1 MSIKIIAMYRCSKQ
15 RRARKRIGGR
25 KETKRLRTI
34 GNWLQCRSHSSMHLQ
49 VPSYICAFQERKR
62 EKKKKKKK
70 GRVFEQSNRWLFII
84 LSRYIYIYKTRS
96 ISFFFFFSSIYFIP
110 FSIHLYR
117 ITYAIFIRSRF
128 FTFFSFISQPL
139 LCYRRATA
147 CTCDYSA
154 CKVNL
159 CSNKSC
165 IYSKEGKGGKRGE
178 REEGGRVG
186 WRGETPRVLSSE
198 SIQLNIDQL
207 RFLLIHRSRILANEL
222 YLPPRENFY

>member
-62 EKKKKKKK
+62 EKKKKKK
-70 GRVFEQSNRWLFII
+70 GRVFEQSNRRLFII

-96 ISFFFFFSSIYFIP
+96 ISFFFFSSIYFIP

-128 FTFFSFISQPL
+128 FTFFHSYPNPSCAIAAPL
-139 LCYRRATA
+139 RARAITVLA
-147 CTCDYSA
+147 KWICART
-154 CKVNL
+154 KVVYTR
-159 CSNKSC
+159 K
-165 IYSKEGKGGKRGE
+165 GE
-178 REEGGRVG
+178 REGREERERGRREGGM
-186 WRGETPRVLSSE
+186 EKNSKSFVLWVDST
-198 SIQLNIDQL
+198 
-207 RFLLIHRSRILANEL
+207 
-222 YLPPRENFY
+222 